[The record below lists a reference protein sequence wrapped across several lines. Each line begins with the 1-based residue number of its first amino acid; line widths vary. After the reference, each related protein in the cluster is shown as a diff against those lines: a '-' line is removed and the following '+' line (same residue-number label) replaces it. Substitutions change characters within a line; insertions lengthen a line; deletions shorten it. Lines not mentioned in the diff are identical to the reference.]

1 MPTLL
6 AEFELTPAAWQLWC
20 YATLTLVMLMAVES
34 DLRERRIPNTLVLL
48 ALLAGLT
55 LNTFGPANGREGLFS
70 YFPGALGPLTA
81 LAGALTGLGLLLPL
95 YALRAMGAGDVKLL
109 AALGAFAGPQE
120 TLSLLLTI
128 FVAGGLLAVL
138 RMAIKRNARP
148 VLRNVALAMGSVA
161 RRDAPRFD
169 PATQSVDRMPFA
181 LAFATGLLAYGA
193 WRHAGGMPFI
203 VF

>member
-1 MPTLL
+1 MPTSL

-55 LNTFGPANGREGLFS
+55 LNTFGPANGREGLFG
-70 YFPGALGPLTA
+70 YFPGALGLLTA

-109 AALGAFAGPQE
+109 AALGAFTGPQE
-120 TLSLLLTI
+120 TLSLLLAI
-128 FVAGGLLAVL
+128 FAAGGVLAVL
-138 RMAIKRNARP
+138 RVAYKGNARP
-148 VLRNVALAMGSVA
+148 VLRNVALAMGSVT

-169 PATQSVDRMPFA
+169 PATQSADRMPFA
-181 LAFATGLLAYGA
+181 LAFAAGLLAYGA